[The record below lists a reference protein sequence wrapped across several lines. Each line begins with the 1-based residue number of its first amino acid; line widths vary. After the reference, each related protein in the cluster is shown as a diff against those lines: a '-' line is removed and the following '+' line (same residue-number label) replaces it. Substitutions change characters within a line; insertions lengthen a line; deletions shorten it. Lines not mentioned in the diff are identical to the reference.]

1 MSRKDG
7 NVLLGAVPTD
17 LFLRLRRAR
26 ELMDDCYAESLD
38 LEQLARIACLSPFHL
53 LRSFRSA
60 FGETPR
66 QYLIRK
72 RIEKARELLAFSNS
86 SITDV
91 CMDVG
96 YESLGS
102 FSTLFR
108 KVTGHSPLD
117 YRCRVFIRK
126 PVWVPSCYVR
136 NWGIQIPIGS
146 K

>member
-1 MSRKDG
+1 MPGS
-7 NVLLGAVPTD
+7 VPTD

-26 ELMDDCYAESLD
+26 EFMDDSYAENLD
-38 LEQLARIACLSPFHL
+38 LERLSRIACLSPYHL
-53 LRSFRSA
+53 LRSFRDA

-66 QYLIRK
+66 QYLIRR
-72 RIEKARELLAFSNS
+72 RIEKARELLAYGAASV
-86 SITDV
+86 TDV
-91 CMDVG
+91 CLDVG

-108 KVTGHSPLD
+108 KVTGQSPLD
-117 YRCRVFIRK
+117 YRCRVFVRT

-136 NWGIQIPIGS
+136 NWGIRFPIPA